1 MTGWHIA
8 VLLPARNEEVL
19 LPRCLDSIAA
29 ARQRLPRG
37 VTSDVVVACDAST
50 DRTFALARRMLNRR
64 GFTLECDYKCVGRAR
79 FAAVNAAI
87 DRYRGPLNRCWLAN
101 TDADC
106 IVPENWLVDQ
116 LVLAQQGIA
125 AMAGI
130 VEVDSFAE
138 HEERVCGL
146 FRETYLIH
154 ADETH
159 PHVHGANLGVRADAY
174 LDVGGWSDLETAE
187 DHDLWSR
194 LALFG
199 YTRRSDARLSVVTS
213 GRRVGRAPFGFAAAL
228 AAHNEVTV

>member
-1 MTGWHIA
+1 MA
-8 VLLPARNEEVL
+8 VAPIVA
-19 LPRCLDSIAA
+19 
-29 ARQRLPRG
+29 RG
-37 VTSDVVVACDAST
+37 VVSDVVVACDAST
-50 DRTFALARRMLNRR
+50 DRTFALARRMLNRG
-64 GFTLECDYKCVGRAR
+64 GFALERDYKCVGLAR

-87 DRYRGPLNRCWLAN
+87 DRYSGPLNRCWLAN

-106 IVPENWLVDQ
+106 VVPENWLVDQ

-125 AMAGI
+125 ATAGI

-138 HEERVCGL
+138 HEERVCNL

-174 LDVGGWSDLETAE
+174 LEVGGWSNLETAE
-187 DHDLWSR
+187 DHDLRSR
-194 LALFG
+194 LSLFG

-213 GRRVGRAPFGFAAAL
+213 ERRVGRAPFGFAVAL
-228 AAHNEVTV
+228 SAHIGVTV